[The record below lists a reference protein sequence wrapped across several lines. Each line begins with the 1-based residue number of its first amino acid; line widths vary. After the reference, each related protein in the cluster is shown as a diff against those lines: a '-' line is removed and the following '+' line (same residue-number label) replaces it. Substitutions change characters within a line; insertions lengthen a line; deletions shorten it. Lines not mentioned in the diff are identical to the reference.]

1 MNNALISKVETEFN
15 AKRTRAKIEYDFL
28 LASLL
33 KEHPALDALFAK
45 RRHVVSDF
53 SCGKEARKQAIKH
66 TDCEIAAYLSANG
79 ITMPSLKHDCDIC
92 SDQGFVEQDGK
103 KERCACFTR
112 RLIELSSNGCYANV
126 EQNFDTFD
134 LSVFENEQ
142 QASIKKL
149 YDYSRQYCDKFPCVK
164 RKNMIFSG
172 KTGTGK
178 TFFLN
183 SICYALRAR
192 GFSVIFITAGRLFEI
207 LRKYAFSE
215 EVGFDS
221 LLQADM
227 LIIDDL
233 GSEPLFNNITIEY
246 LFMLI
251 NERTQLNK
259 AICIST
265 NLTPD
270 QLAQRYTDRI
280 ASRLFDETN
289 SYVFNLLGK
298 DLRLRK

>member
-15 AKRTRAKIEYDFL
+15 AKRTRAKIEYDL
-28 LASLL
+28 LFNEVLETYPEL
-33 KEHPALDALFAK
+33 NNLFAK
-45 RRHVVSDF
+45 RRQAVCDF
-53 SCGKEARKQAIKH
+53 SCGKEARKQAINAL
-66 TDCEIAAYLSANG
+66 DDEIAAFLNTND
-79 ITMPSLKHDCDIC
+79 ISLPTQKHDCPLCNDE
-92 SDQGFVEQDGK
+92 GYVEQNGK
-103 KERCACFTR
+103 KERCSCFTR
-112 RLIELSSNGCYANV
+112 RLIELSSDGCYANIA
-126 EQNFDTFD
+126 QNFDTFD

-142 QASIKKL
+142 QDLIKKL
-149 YDYSRQYCDKFPCVK
+149 YDYSREYCAKFPCVK
-164 RKNMIFSG
+164 RKNMIFTG

-183 SICYALRAR
+183 SICCALRSR
-192 GFSVIFITAGRLFEI
+192 GFSVVFITAGRLFEI

-215 EVGFDS
+215 ENNFDS

-233 GSEPLFNNITIEY
+233 GSEPLFNNITVEY

-265 NLTPD
+265 NLTPS

-280 ASRLFDETN
+280 ASRIFDEAN
-289 SYVFNLLGK
+289 SYTFNLTGK
-298 DLRLRK
+298 DLRIRK